1 MSVHKDTYNETEELK
16 KQIETLERVNEAL
29 MESIK
34 LLEEKV
40 IHCPL
45 TGLYNEEFFQRYIQ
59 DILNA
64 CLSTKRNGTLL
75 FISIDHFGEINLH
88 YGSDAADE
96 TLKKYAAY
104 LTNQVPQ
111 GSILFRLNGALFACY
126 IPDMVREGALEIAEK
141 IRTATASADIF
152 VCYITVSIGV
162 ILLDELFIYEDLN
175 PEALVDFVIDAG
187 KQRLNIA
194 KKRGSNQVCAES
206 DLKITEKSKAVI
218 LLADAN
224 TFRLEMLADL
234 LESEQFSILKAH
246 SGDEALSLI
255 INNELDLI
263 LADLSLPGMN
273 AIEIKQQINHY
284 SRLVGIPFV
293 LITDKKRVEIL
304 KQAYAQG
311 ILIVLERPLFLEELL
326 AIVSNFSKTKVV

>member
-45 TGLYNEEFFQRYIQ
+45 TGLYNDEFFQRYIQ

-64 CLSTKRNGTLL
+64 CLSTKRNGALL

-111 GSILFRLNGALFACY
+111 GTILFRLNGALFACY
-126 IPDMVREGALEIAEK
+126 IPDLAREGALEIAEK
-141 IRTATASADIF
+141 IRMATASADIF
-152 VCYITVSIGV
+152 VCYITVSVGV
-162 ILLDELFIYEDLN
+162 ILLDELFMYEDLN
-175 PEALVDFVIDAG
+175 PEALVDFVIDVG

-194 KKRGSNQVCAES
+194 KKRGYNQICAES
-206 DLKITEKSKAVI
+206 DLKIVEKTKAVI

-224 TFRLEMLADL
+224 IFRLEMLADL
-234 LESEQFSILKAH
+234 LESEHFAILKAH

-255 INNELDLI
+255 INHEVDLI

-293 LITDKKRVEIL
+293 LITDKKRIDIL